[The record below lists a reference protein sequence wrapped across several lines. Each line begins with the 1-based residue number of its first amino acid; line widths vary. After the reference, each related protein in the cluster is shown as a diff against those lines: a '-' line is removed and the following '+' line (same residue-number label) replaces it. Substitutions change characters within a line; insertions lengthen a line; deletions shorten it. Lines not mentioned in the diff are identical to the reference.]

1 MDRIEQFGGQ
11 TVRLCRDGEEWVSRI
26 ELSHFQSR
34 RHGNAEAAFAEARR
48 HIKAWAKE
56 GPANVRRNLSPRG

>member
-11 TVRLCRDGEEWVSRI
+11 TVRLCRDGDAWFSRI

-34 RHGNAEAAFAEARR
+34 RHGNAEAAFSEARR
-48 HIKAWAKE
+48 HIKTLADGGATK
-56 GPANVRRNLSPRG
+56 ARRF

>member
-11 TVRLCRDGEEWVSRI
+11 TVRLCRDGHEWFSRI

-34 RHGNAEAAFAEARR
+34 RHGNAEAAFSEARR
-48 HIKAWAKE
+48 HIRTL
-56 GPANVRRNLSPRG
+56 ANGGAPNARRF

>member
-11 TVRLCRDGEEWVSRI
+11 TVRLCRDGDGWFSRI

-34 RHGNAEAAFAEARR
+34 RHGNAEAAFSEARR
-48 HIKAWAKE
+48 HIRTLADGGAPK
-56 GPANVRRNLSPRG
+56 GRRF

>member
-11 TVRLCRDGEEWVSRI
+11 TVRLCRDGQEWVSRI

-34 RHGNAEAAFAEARR
+34 RHGNAEAAFSEARR
-48 HIKAWAKE
+48 HIRAL
-56 GPANVRRNLSPRG
+56 ANQGAPSVRRF

>member
-11 TVRLCRDGEEWVSRI
+11 TVRLCRDGQEWVSRI

-34 RHGNAEAAFAEARR
+34 RHGNAEAAFSEARR
-48 HIKAWAKE
+48 HIMAL
-56 GPANVRRNLSPRG
+56 ANQGTPSVRRF

>member
-11 TVRLCRDGEEWVSRI
+11 TIRLCREGDEWFSRI

-34 RHGNAEAAFAEARR
+34 RHGNAEAAFSEARR
-48 HIKAWAKE
+48 HITALVAV
-56 GPANVRRNLSPRG
+56 GARNVRRF